1 MSDASLRST
10 YFEYLAHIAL
20 TLMVDEVTRTHA
32 HFIPLTRIT
41 DIIADIAVDT
51 DGDGLFPSEDIADA
65 LALMVAQDIIAP
77 LDHPEHGASYHV
89 VGNAKAFMESQLLVE
104 GSTIWKC
111 KTLPGYMGMVLQAM
125 HEKKLA
131 GFME

>member
-1 MSDASLRST
+1 MTDASLRST

-41 DIIADIAVDT
+41 DIIADIAADN
-51 DGDGLFPSEDIADA
+51 DGDGLFPDEDVIEA
-65 LALMVAQDIIAP
+65 LTQLITQDIIAP
-77 LDHPEHGASYHV
+77 LDHPEHGTSYHV
-89 VGNAKAFMESQLLVE
+89 VGNAKAFLESQLLVE

-111 KTLPGYMGMVLQAM
+111 RTLPGYMGMVLQAM

-131 GFME
+131 GFTE